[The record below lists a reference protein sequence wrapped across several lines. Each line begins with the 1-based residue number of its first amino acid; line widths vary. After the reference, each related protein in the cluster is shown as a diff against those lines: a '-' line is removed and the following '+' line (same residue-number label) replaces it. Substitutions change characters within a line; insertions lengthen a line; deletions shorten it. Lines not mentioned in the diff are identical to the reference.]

1 MKYVYA
7 NNVTDWFVAETVQHA
22 KKLARQ
28 FYKDTSSDIPE
39 DELDMDFRRVP
50 DDKILTMDTGDKE
63 PVRKTARQFADDNEC
78 GFLMS
83 SEY

>member
-1 MKYVYA
+1 MKYLYA
-7 NNVTDWFVAETVQHA
+7 NSITDWFVAETVQHA
-22 KKLARQ
+22 KKVARQ
-28 FYKDTSSDIPE
+28 FYKETASDIPV

-50 DDKILTMDTGDKE
+50 DDKVLTMDMGNGTVLK
-63 PVRKTARQFADDNEC
+63 KTAREFADANEC